1 MRLLEKVM
9 GRIFFGFFIDKYLN
23 LWTFNTIMESELK
36 RIMNDLE
43 TIKSDIH
50 QIKQNM
56 PDKDMFLSS
65 EESVLLSESFDNEK
79 NGKLV
84 SGKDLRKKLGL

>member
-1 MRLLEKVM
+1 M